1 MAVTAASQTA
11 FAESSSDIADLQLQL
26 DALKTYISELSLNAS
41 YQSVT
46 KVPDS
51 VLRTSIQDGVEWLV
65 NAQEKNGHFAYE
77 FLPYEDAYKSGD
89 NIVRQAGA
97 LFILSE
103 TARRSTVE
111 NKKTGDTIENA
122 ITYFESLSPLH
133 TYDGDTVACVQ
144 KTAETPTCMLGATA
158 LALTGILG
166 YVEANPSKTAD
177 YKQTIEAYKTFILK
191 SKKEEGGF
199 RDEYRQ
205 GSGFREKE
213 SPFSNGE
220 ALLALVRY
228 QQFNGYSEVQ
238 TTIDTSFTYL
248 KSLPYDASLYLWM
261 MAALKDMQI
270 LSPKVEYVEYAKAFT
285 QWRMNLLVS
294 SRSTLRNYCAST
306 EGLVSAY
313 SLLEGHATSL
323 QLQSLRHEINYWH
336 QKNLLLQV
344 SAENPYRLI
353 TEGGKFVLAKN
364 KNVEQSAGGFLTAD
378 DEPTQRI
385 DFTQHCVSSYL
396 QTLVDID
403 GQSL

>member
-1 MAVTAASQTA
+1 MTVMSTSQTT
-11 FAESSSDIADLQLQL
+11 FAERSSDIADLQLQL
-26 DALKTYISELSLNAS
+26 NAVKTYIAELTLNTS

-46 KVPDS
+46 QVPDS
-51 VLRTSIQDGVEWLV
+51 VVRASIQDGVQWLM
-65 NAQEKNGHFAYE
+65 NAQEKNGHFTYE
-77 FLPYEDAYKSGD
+77 FLPYEDAYKPGD

-103 TARRSTVE
+103 VARRSSAE
-111 NKKTGDTIENA
+111 NKKTADTIEIA
-122 ITYFESLSPLH
+122 IAYFEGLSPLH

-144 KTAETPTCMLGATA
+144 KTAETQTCMLGATA

-166 YVEANPSKTAD
+166 YVEANPSKAAG

-191 SKKEEGGF
+191 SRKEEGGF
-199 RDEYRQ
+199 RDEYRL
-205 GSGFREKE
+205 GTGFREKE

-228 QQFNGYSEVQ
+228 QHFNGYSEVQ
-238 TTIDTSFTYL
+238 TTVDTSFTYL
-248 KSLPYDASLYLWM
+248 KSLPYDTSLYLWM
-261 MAALKDMQI
+261 MAALKDMQV
-270 LSPKVEYVEYAKAFT
+270 LSPKDEYVQYAKAFT

-313 SLLEGHATSL
+313 SLLEDHSTSVE
-323 QLQSLRHEINYWH
+323 LQSLRHEINYWN

-344 SAENPYRLI
+344 SASNPYRLI

-364 KNVEQSAGGFLTAD
+364 QNIEQSAGGFLTAD
-378 DEPTQRI
+378 EEPTQRI

-403 GQSL
+403 GIEL